1 MYNKTPVT
9 EWSNNQTSSVAS
21 VYGKAFTDMLIDK
34 KTIFKSVRDV
44 SESFKEHVVLQIA
57 RENDYV
63 TDAVFD
69 IDHVNWSEIA
79 TTFVLNNPLWSNNR
93 T

>member
-1 MYNKTPVT
+1 MFNKTPVT

-21 VYGKAFTDMLIDK
+21 VYGEAFRGLLIDK
-34 KTIFKSVRDV
+34 KTIFKSVREV
-44 SESFKEHVVLQIA
+44 SESFKEHVVRQIT
-57 RENDYV
+57 RENDYAAN
-63 TDAVFD
+63 AVFD

>member
-1 MYNKTPVT
+1 MFNKTPVT
-9 EWSNNQTSSVAS
+9 EWSNKQTSSVAS
-21 VYGKAFTDMLIDK
+21 VYGEAFRGLLIDK
-34 KTIFKSVRDV
+34 RTIFKSVREV
-44 SESFKEHVVLQIA
+44 SESFKEHVMLQTV
-57 RENDYV
+57 REKDHI
-63 TDAVFD
+63 TDDVFD